1 MQPLPRQQPL
11 LIDTHCHFSSEDNAA
26 ELLAEATAQDVRVI
40 AVGGGSVLNQTA
52 AATGAPFTQG
62 YDWCK
67 PTPEDEPFT
76 FAPEIV
82 AVGEMGFDF
91 HYESGDDVA
100 AFQRER
106 FIAQAEVARARA
118 LPIIVHTR
126 EADEITVETLQQLAL
141 PKTGVI
147 HSYTGNIALARKFL
161 DLGYFISFSG
171 IVTFRNADML
181 RESAKFVPDDRIL
194 VETDTPY
201 LAPVP
206 LRGKRNRPAYVRKTA
221 EFLAALR
228 GDTCEHFA
236 ALTTQNAQ
244 RLFNLPSELL

>member
-1 MQPLPRQQPL
+1 MNTLPRHHPL
-11 LIDTHCHFSSEDNAA
+11 LIDTHCHFTPEDTAA
-26 ELLAEATAQDVRVI
+26 KMLQDAAQQDVRVI
-40 AVGGGSVLNQTA
+40 AVGGGTVLNQTA
-52 AATGAPFTQG
+52 QATGAPFTQG
-62 YDWCK
+62 YDWIR
-67 PTPEDEPFT
+67 PNEDETFA
-76 FAPEIV
+76 FAPEII

-91 HYESGDDVA
+91 HYESGETVA
-100 AFQRER
+100 RFQRER
-106 FIAQAEVARARA
+106 FIAQAEVARERD

-126 EADEITVETLQQLAL
+126 EADQITVETLKMLAL

-147 HSYTGNIALARKFL
+147 HSYTGNITLARHFL

-194 VETDTPY
+194 VETDSPY

-206 LRGKRNRPAYVRKTA
+206 LRGKRNCPAYLRKTA
-221 EFLAALR
+221 DFLAALR

-244 RLFNLPSELL
+244 TLFHLPQELL